1 MFCRSNLSAIV
12 FAAALA
18 GCSAVPIQ
26 NFQDIPVH
34 MAQAEATLADVQVAI
49 IRGGTEAGWQMALE
63 GPGRIKARYHYEREM
78 AEVLITFN
86 TKTYNIRYLNSS
98 NLNYSAKAGQEA
110 TIYEDYNVWIQE
122 LDRSIRKDMIQRQ
135 DG

>member
-1 MFCRSNLSAIV
+1 MCCRHFFSGFVLILG
-12 FAAALA
+12 LA
-18 GCSAVPIQ
+18 GCSSVAIQ

-34 MAQAEATLADVQVAI
+34 MAQPEATLADVQVAI
-49 IRGGTEAGWQMALE
+49 IRGGTEAGWQMTLE

-86 TKTYNIRYLNSS
+86 TKSYSIRYLNSS
-98 NLNYSAKAGQEA
+98 NLSYSAKSGQDA
-110 TIYEDYNVWIQE
+110 TIYEDYNVWIQD